1 MSRSHAKRP
10 GVGHGGRASGG
21 CCVRCV
27 GTRQLIQMSG
37 GDVGSAGC
45 SCERCLRDG
54 NSTKPEFWT
63 PLFEFG
69 HQYLTFATQPIEI
82 LVPKQENRV
91 RQVRNMMYVS
101 APSSRPPS
109 FNSEFALHWQP
120 GDRDLELGSVGFN
133 DDDVFY
139 LFLPIA
145 WASGRP

>member
-1 MSRSHAKRP
+1 LGPRGAA
-10 GVGHGGRASGG
+10 ASGAF
-21 CCVRCV
+21 V
-27 GTRQLIQMSG
+27 MAS
-37 GDVGSAGC
+37 
-45 SCERCLRDG
+45 
-54 NSTKPEFWT
+54 STKPEFWA

-69 HQYLTFATQPIEI
+69 HQYLTFATRPIEI
-82 LVPKQENRV
+82 LVPKQEKRV